1 MSDPSVEDA
10 VKRVVLANADGD
22 IKAIA
27 VVMVNNNSEPE
38 MFIGMPLG
46 TAYTVI
52 ASLDILKNRIIEK
65 VVREGGIEPKDR
77 E

>member
-27 VVMVNNNSEPE
+27 VVMINQEGEPE
-38 MFIGMPLG
+38 MFIGMPAG
-46 TAYTVI
+46 TAYIVI
-52 ASLDILKNRIIEK
+52 ANLEILKNRIIEM
-65 VVREGGIEPKDR
+65 VVRDGGMKPKDR